1 MMPAEIVNLRRFR
14 KARARVE
21 KEAAAA
27 ENRSRHG
34 RTRAAKDTDRI
45 DRDKAD
51 RHIEGHRRD
60 RPDE

>member
-1 MMPAEIVNLRRFR
+1 MPGEVVNLRRFR
-14 KARARVE
+14 KSRARVE

-34 RTRAAKDTDRI
+34 RTGAEKAADRI
-45 DRDKAD
+45 AEDKAE